1 MSSPSPVPNRLCH
14 RRGGRTGRRLTP
26 LHRPSAR
33 YHPLVGVWL
42 ARGINALLGLG
53 LMGSAAAGGLVAGSF
68 GWLLGAVATVS
79 GLLGVIWALS
89 FFHATI
95 PAREV
100 PEELVRRV
108 RDAAEDVSAAV
119 GIAPP
124 GVVVSSRAVSATISW
139 CNDKPRMAFPSLWAE
154 RLSDEHLRAYLA
166 HELAHIGQKRLRE
179 VSRLQLLRTG
189 AAWNLGLGTVTLVWL
204 LSPGGF
210 HGHRGV
216 FVLYALVPLVLTVI
230 LALRRLAL
238 RHTVVSLELDADRQA
253 VGWGVSPDVLA
264 ATLDRLQEP
273 ALAVRQPLY
282 QRALRV
288 VALYDFPR
296 SIAAERMKQLRSLSA
311 GVSATC
317 GEGNRQSR
325 RGSGSR

>member
-1 MSSPSPVPNRLCH
+1 MSLPVAQ
-14 RRGGRTGRRLTP
+14 GSGRRAIDVEWSRTWSP
-26 LHRPSAR
+26 RAASPGR
-33 YHPLVGVWL
+33 YHPFVGLWL
-42 ARGINALLGLG
+42 ARGINGLLGLG
-53 LMGSAAAGGLVAGSF
+53 LMGSAAAAALVAVNF
-68 GWLLGAVATVS
+68 GWTLGPVAAMS
-79 GLLGVIWALS
+79 ALLGVLWALS
-89 FFHATI
+89 FFHGTI

-108 RDAAEDVSAAV
+108 KEAAKDVSTAV
-119 GIAPP
+119 GIDPP
-124 GVVVSSRAVSATISW
+124 GVVVSSRAVNATISW

-189 AAWNLGLGTVTLVWL
+189 ASWNLGLGGVTLVWL

-210 HGHRGV
+210 DAHRAV
-216 FVLYALVPLVLTVI
+216 FVLYALVPLALTLI
-230 LALRRLAL
+230 LAFRRLAI
-238 RHTVVSLELDADRQA
+238 RHTVVSLEFDADRQA

-273 ALAVRQPLY
+273 ALAVGQPLY
-282 QRALRV
+282 QRVLRV

-296 SIAAERMKQLRSLSA
+296 SVAAERTKLLRSLS
-311 GVSATC
+311 T
-317 GEGNRQSR
+317 
-325 RGSGSR
+325 